1 MQTVKFVTKENDKAI
16 CWCTTNDLVTFRDF
30 IQYILDNTNNPHDF
44 MIIDT
49 KKDLVY
55 DFYRVAT
62 EQYDMRKR
70 TFEERMNGVQTGKWS
85 KYTKE
90 ELKVLVKQFGEA
102 ALRFKKAGGDQC
114 NISKGNMII
123 CVKFQKQQRCKICC
137 YSLGDKA
144 HITGSFGFLV
154 IWHDWFSFFSSLK
167 KIFVLLDYIIF
178 KCVFH
183 WIIYDFCCTIS

>member
-1 MQTVKFVTKENDKAI
+1 
-16 CWCTTNDLVTFRDF
+16 
-30 IQYILDNTNNPHDF
+30 
-44 MIIDT
+44 MIIPIKGSGKSSGRNASPTSPKAELISEVTMHTRYPILST
-49 KKDLVY
+49 KSGTKQVNQQL
-55 DFYRVAT
+55 
-62 EQYDMRKR
+62 
-70 TFEERMNGVQTGKWS
+70 GK
-85 KYTKE
+85 E
-90 ELKVLVKQFGEA
+90 
-102 ALRFKKAGGDQC
+102 KAGGDQC

-183 WIIYDFCCTIS
+183 WIISDFYCIIS